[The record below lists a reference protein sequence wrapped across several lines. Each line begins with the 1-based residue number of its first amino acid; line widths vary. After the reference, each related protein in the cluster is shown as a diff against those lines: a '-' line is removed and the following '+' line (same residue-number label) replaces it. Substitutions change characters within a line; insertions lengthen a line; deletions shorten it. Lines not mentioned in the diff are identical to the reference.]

1 MSTAEEIPIS
11 GSVRRARQRVRLELS
26 PEAERY
32 VRNDAPID
40 VRLMAAG
47 GGLPL
52 APVELATVLFVLAH
66 DTETEV
72 KDRARG
78 SLEGLPD
85 NVCEAALSS
94 PAHPSMLSYCA
105 HLYRGSAS
113 RLERIALNPTA
124 DDATIAFLATLPF
137 KRIVEIV
144 SNNQERML
152 RCPEIVDSLGNNP
165 LTGRAVIDRIL
176 NFLGLERP
184 EGEVLDEQELPPLDP
199 VDDEE
204 ASAVLRAVLGSDV
217 SSFARELIDDDA
229 ELDENQASSVW
240 AMVQNMSVFDKIKL
254 ARLGNKEARGLLVR
268 DPNKLVASAA
278 VRSPKVTDLEVVS
291 FAKSRNV
298 TDDVLR
304 IISSSREWTRSYQV
318 KLALAGNP
326 KTPQPAAVK
335 FLHYLQDKDLK
346 NLMKSKEVSSV
357 IATQSRRILQKKGK
371 I

>member
-1 MSTAEEIPIS
+1 MTTAQNAGRGTGS
-11 GSVRRARQRVRLELS
+11 GTRQQVRLELS

-32 VRNDAPID
+32 VRANAPVD
-40 VRLMAAG
+40 VRMMAAG
-47 GGLPL
+47 GALPL
-52 APVELATVLFVLAH
+52 PPAELATVLFVLAH
-66 DTETEV
+66 DSEAEV
-72 KDRARG
+72 KERAQA
-78 SLEGLPD
+78 SLLALPD
-85 NVCEAALSS
+85 NICEAALSG

-105 HLYRGSAS
+105 HLFRESAP
-113 RLERIALNPTA
+113 RLERIALNASA

-137 KRIVEIV
+137 KRVVEIV

-152 RCPEIVDSLGNNP
+152 RCPDIVDALGNNP

-176 NFLGLERP
+176 SFLGLERP

-199 VDDEE
+199 VNDEE

-217 SSFARELIDDDA
+217 SSFARVLIDDDA
-229 ELDENQASSVW
+229 ELDDAQASSVW

-278 VRSPKVTDLEVVS
+278 VRSPKVTDLEVIA

-298 TDDVLR
+298 TDEVLR
-304 IISSSREWTRSYQV
+304 IIAASREWTRNYQV
-318 KLALAGNP
+318 KLALSGNP

-335 FLHYLQDKDLK
+335 FLNYLQDKDLK

-357 IATQSRRILQKKGK
+357 ISTQCRRILQKKGK